1 MSPYFI
7 LVAILTAAGVAL
19 MIYLIRLIHRLTA
32 VAVELEA
39 AIRNVNELTDQAGG
53 VLLKVEAELNTVHSI
68 TQRVEGI
75 VVDAENVSGQVS
87 RFSGAVVDGL
97 SPLSGAFQQA
107 KAVLSGVQTG
117 VGVFKRFRSER
128 P

>member
-39 AIRNVNELTDQAGG
+39 AIRNVNELADQAGG
-53 VLLKVEAELNTVHSI
+53 VLQKVEAELNTVHSI
-68 TQRVEGI
+68 SQRLEGI
-75 VVDAENVSGQVS
+75 VADAENVSGQVS
-87 RFSGAVVDGL
+87 KFSLSVVDGL
-97 SPLSGAFQQA
+97 SPLSGAFQQV

-117 VGVFKRFRSER
+117 VGAFKRFRSER
-128 P
+128 R